1 MVIPV
6 GSDGFIQYLKLVTK
20 RADGAIDER
29 EVLPVRFVPL
39 VPKSGG

>member
-1 MVIPV
+1 MADWKKMAKTI
-6 GSDGFIQYLKLVTK
+6 LL
-20 RADGAIDER
+20 ADGAIDER